1 MGLTVGP
8 RQFNFMA
15 PKANFS
21 EGSRNIPSWVVI
33 GNVIYYEGKLDLRAF
48 SDGENK
54 GLDLLNIALQEG
66 GPWTYTDSADATP
79 SFLVMDV
86 ITSVKMSEAAIL
98 DAVSDLS
105 VLNMP
110 GFLSDAKADNQK
122 FNTSQIIY
130 GQWRSFGTNTSLDL
144 GASIYG
150 QYGMQVFQSGTFG
163 QGEVIVGPAAFYTR
177 VVAILG
183 GTAPTIRIPAAN
195 VVCSGAVVELAGFQ
209 ELNQMARM
217 SAR

>member
-15 PKANFS
+15 PKANFT
-21 EGSRNIPSWVVI
+21 EGAGGGQGWTLR

-66 GPWTYTDSADATP
+66 GPWTYTDSVDATP
-79 SFLVMDV
+79 SFMVIDV
-86 ITSVKMSEAAIL
+86 ITSVKMTEQAIL
-98 DAVSDLS
+98 DAVADLS

-110 GFLSDAKADNQK
+110 GFLSDAKAANQK

-130 GQWRSFGTNTSLDL
+130 GQYRAFATNKSLDL
-144 GASIYG
+144 GASVFG
-150 QYGMQVFQSGTFG
+150 QYATQVFQSGTFG
-163 QGEVIVGPAAFYTR
+163 QGEIIVGPAAFYTR
-177 VVAILG
+177 MVAIHG

-195 VVCSGAVVELAGFQ
+195 VVCSGAVVELQGFQ